1 MTLPSIFVAHGS
13 PTLAVENNAYTSF
26 LAKLGAS
33 LPRPKGIVIFS
44 AHWDSPDQC
53 IGADDQHAALHDFY
67 GFPEEMYSI
76 DYPAPGDPKLYEEI
90 KHLFSQH
97 NLFHQP
103 VRNRGLDHGA
113 WVVLRHIYPDADI
126 PVVPLSI
133 DSRRAP
139 QEQYEIGR
147 MLAPLREQGI
157 LIIGSGGL
165 VHNLR
170 TLKQTSEPADWAVQ
184 YDDWIAQQLQDWN
197 LRHLFQYDKKAPYAK
212 QAVPSYGIE
221 HFSPLFYAMGAA
233 DLERSARKLFQS
245 YVLGSLSLNCWAFGQ
260 ESDT

>member
-90 KHLFSQH
+90 EHLFSQH

-103 VRNRGLDHGA
+103 VRNG
-113 WVVLRHIYPDADI
+113 
-126 PVVPLSI
+126 
-133 DSRRAP
+133 
-139 QEQYEIGR
+139 
-147 MLAPLREQGI
+147 
-157 LIIGSGGL
+157 
-165 VHNLR
+165 
-170 TLKQTSEPADWAVQ
+170 
-184 YDDWIAQQLQDWN
+184 DWIMEHGWFCGIYILMQTYRSHPYPLILARSPGAIRDWT
-197 LRHLFQYDKKAPYAK
+197 DAGT
-212 QAVPSYGIE
+212 V
-221 HFSPLFYAMGAA
+221 
-233 DLERSARKLFQS
+233 ARTRDFD
-245 YVLGSLSLNCWAFGQ
+245 YR
-260 ESDT
+260 

>member
-13 PTLAVENNAYTSF
+13 PTLAVENNAYTGF
-26 LAKLGAS
+26 LAELGAS

-67 GFPEEMYSI
+67 GFPEQMYTL
-76 DYPAPGDPKLYEEI
+76 DYPAPGDPKLCEEI

-147 MLAPLREQGI
+147 MLAPLRKQGI
-157 LIIGSGGL
+157 LILGSGGL

-170 TLKQTSEPADWAVQ
+170 TLEETNEPAEWAVQ
-184 YDDWIAQQLQDWN
+184 YDDWIGQQLQDWN
-197 LRHLFQYDKKAPYAK
+197 LRNLFQYDKKAPYAK
-212 QAVPSYGIE
+212 QAVPSYGVE
-221 HFSPLFYAMGAA
+221 HFSPLFYVMGAA
-233 DLERSARKLFQS
+233 DDQRSARKLFQT

-260 ESDT
+260 ENDL